1 MDTSDLYRA
10 AISAGVFVGVC
21 VALGGNAPVS
31 TYATAAAVQAAS
43 SWGSDKV
50 HSIVSMWPTAT
61 TSAVVT
67 GGLYT
72 AAQHFA
78 LGDTNDVSN
87 YAISA
92 GSEFAA
98 RTLEGWGQKK
108 SVDVGD
114 AMGEDDDEAY

>member
-21 VALGGNAPVS
+21 MALGGGAPMS

-43 SWGSDKV
+43 SWGSDQV
-50 HSIVSMWPTAT
+50 HSMTSMWPTAT

-67 GGLYT
+67 GAIYT

-78 LGDTNDVSN
+78 LGDTNDVTN
-87 YAISA
+87 YAVSA
-92 GSEFAA
+92 GSEYTA
-98 RTLEGWGQKK
+98 RTIEGWGQKK
-108 SVDVGD
+108 SV
-114 AMGEDDDEAY
+114 AS

>member
-21 VALGGNAPVS
+21 LALGGTAPVS

-43 SWGSDKV
+43 SWGSDQV
-50 HSIVSMWPTAT
+50 HSMISMWPTAT
-61 TSAVVT
+61 TSAVLT

-108 SVDVGD
+108 SVDVGG
-114 AMGEDDDEAY
+114 AMGADDDEAY